1 MNNSTAIMATRRIY
15 PLTGNT
21 RVIAISIMLALCVV
35 LLSACG
41 GVPKRENIG
50 LQISATS
57 DVNPD
62 LQGRPSPI
70 ILHVFELNSEEQF
83 NRLDY
88 MSLTQSSGAPLGP
101 DLLGKTRLVLS
112 PGDTQPLP
120 LELNPQTTFIGLVA
134 GYRDIDN
141 AAWRIS
147 VPILQGKTKGIT
159 VTLEQQSITM
169 VSN

>member
-1 MNNSTAIMATRRIY
+1 MNQNKIPMTSPASLTRLLI
-15 PLTGNT
+15 
-21 RVIAISIMLALCVV
+21 ISILMASMV
-35 LLSACG
+35 LLSSCG
-41 GVPKRENIG
+41 GAPKRENVG
-50 LQISATS
+50 LQISATA

-70 ILHVFELNSEEQF
+70 ILHVLELNSEEQF

-88 MSLTQSSGAPLGP
+88 MSLTQSSGAALGP

-112 PGDTQPLP
+112 PGDNRNLP

-141 AAWRIS
+141 AAWRTS
-147 VPILQGKTKGIT
+147 VPVTQGDTKGISIM
-159 VTLEQQSITM
+159 LEHQSIITT
-169 VSN
+169 VSD